1 MIPDNIGFSVALSL
15 HIRSCLLGSHRHVP
29 THFRSEKSLNTITG
43 ITLLREFKSDIL
55 CGSVFYLLVFSFL
68 SIHDV
73 TNQTQVFLLCV
84 FYYTFPTFLFIDT
97 EPFDH
102 LLIHC
107 HCPTQSL
114 NERHTKSAAFY
125 EWIYNIDVLECIAY
139 LYSAGKNIYLYSN
152 SLKKIVQS
160 YSTPR
165 EGLCNSFRVL
175 NKTDNPDCLN

>member
-1 MIPDNIGFSVALSL
+1 MVVSFI
-15 HIRSCLLGSHRHVP
+15 CL
-29 THFRSEKSLNTITG
+29 F
-43 ITLLREFKSDIL
+43 
-55 CGSVFYLLVFSFL
+55 FSFL
-68 SIHDV
+68 SIYDV

-97 EPFDH
+97 EPLDH

-139 LYSAGKNIYLYSN
+139 SILGWEEYI
-152 SLKKIVQS
+152 SLFKFFKKIVQS

>member
-1 MIPDNIGFSVALSL
+1 MTIGFTCTCSLSFREIPKYYNRNNSIKGIYKSYSVWY
-15 HIRSCLLGSHRHVP
+15 
-29 THFRSEKSLNTITG
+29 
-43 ITLLREFKSDIL
+43 
-55 CGSVFYLLVFSFL
+55 SVFYLLVFSFL

-97 EPFDH
+97 EPLDH

-152 SLKKIVQS
+152 SLKNSSKLLN
-160 YSTPR
+160 T
-165 EGLCNSFRVL
+165 EGRVM
-175 NKTDNPDCLN
+175 

>member
-1 MIPDNIGFSVALSL
+1 MVVSFI
-15 HIRSCLLGSHRHVP
+15 CL
-29 THFRSEKSLNTITG
+29 F
-43 ITLLREFKSDIL
+43 
-55 CGSVFYLLVFSFL
+55 FSFL
-68 SIHDV
+68 SIYDV
-73 TNQTQVFLLCV
+73 TNQTQVLVYLLCV

-97 EPFDH
+97 EPLDH

-114 NERHTKSAAFY
+114 NERHTNSAAFY

-139 LYSAGKNIYLYSN
+139 SILGWEEYISLFKF
-152 SLKKIVQS
+152 LKKIVQS

-175 NKTDNPDCLN
+175 NKSDNPDCLN